1 MDAKLPR
8 SFPLVV
14 LAGATSLAAAA
25 ALALILI
32 GVNSTSIA
40 LTALIVAPLALY
52 FALDRPLDFP
62 LGLYIL
68 LIPFDLLLQTGSVGT
83 LTKLLGMVAGGFLLL
98 WVARRRRISLTSRP
112 AIVLL
117 ALMLWMLA
125 SSLWALEQGAA
136 LSIMSTY
143 AGLMGLYIVLTMMP
157 VSPAQ
162 FRRLLFL
169 VGAGGV
175 AAAIYGIHAFYADP
189 TFAQTFAQQT
199 ADSMRLIVS
208 VGNTKIDPNVF
219 SDSLL
224 LPIAVV
230 AMWGLRSRR
239 PLAKLISAGAV
250 GLLVLAILYS
260 GSREGISAT
269 FCIAGYYIWRSRYRF
284 QVTLALATLIAG
296 AVTAHTSVWL
306 RFATAMDSGGS
317 GRTSI
322 WAVAVEA
329 AKHRLLQGYGIG
341 NFGYAYDLFY
351 LGVHQL
357 DPYGWESPAHNLVLH
372 YMVELGVIGLALIA
386 AFFVTQFLSLRV
398 IPRTS
403 DLYDYRI
410 ALEAAL
416 LATVIVSMTVDLF
429 TYKYAWLTFSM
440 IALLRNAYAYQA
452 SAYQAN
458 APMRATSSR
467 MIPARSSRRESDA
480 LPASPSLRN
489 AALSRE
495 AS

>member
-1 MDAKLPR
+1 
-8 SFPLVV
+8 LV
-14 LAGATSLAAAA
+14 A
-25 ALALILI
+25 
-32 GVNSTSIA
+32 
-40 LTALIVAPLALY
+40 
-52 FALDRPLDFP
+52 
-62 LGLYIL
+62 
-68 LIPFDLLLQTGSVGT
+68 
-83 LTKLLGMVAGGFLLL
+83 
-98 WVARRRRISLTSRP
+98 
-112 AIVLL
+112 
-117 ALMLWMLA
+117 
-125 SSLWALEQGAA
+125 
-136 LSIMSTY
+136 
-143 AGLMGLYIVLTMMP
+143 
-157 VSPAQ
+157 
-162 FRRLLFL
+162 
-169 VGAGGV
+169 AGGV
-175 AAAIYGIHAFYADP
+175 AAAIYGIHAFYGDP
-189 TFAQTFAQQT
+189 TIAQER
-199 ADSMRLIVS
+199 ADTMRLIIS
-208 VGNTKIDPNVF
+208 VGNTRIDPNAF
-219 SDSLL
+219 CDSLL

-260 GSREGISAT
+260 GSREGITAT
-269 FCIAGYYIWRSRYRF
+269 FCIAGYYIWRSRHRF

-296 AVTAHTSVWL
+296 AATAHTSVWL
-306 RFATAMDSGGS
+306 RFATAMDTGGS

-341 NFGYAYDLFY
+341 NFGQAFDLFY
-351 LGVHQL
+351 LGVHQPY
-357 DPYGWESPAHNLVLH
+357 PYGWESPAHNLVLH
-372 YMVELGVIGLALIA
+372 YMVELGVVGLALIV

-403 DLYDYRI
+403 NLYDYRI

-416 LATVIVSMTVDLF
+416 LATAVVSMTIDLF

-440 IALLRNAYAYQA
+440 IALLRNAYVYQA
-452 SAYQAN
+452 RASQAN
-458 APMRATSSR
+458 APMRATSSP